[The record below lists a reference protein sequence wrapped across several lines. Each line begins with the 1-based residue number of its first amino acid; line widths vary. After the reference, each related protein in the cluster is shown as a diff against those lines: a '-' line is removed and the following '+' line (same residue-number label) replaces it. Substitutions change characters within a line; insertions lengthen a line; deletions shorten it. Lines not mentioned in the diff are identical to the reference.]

1 MVHKQIEKDKVR
13 QLAIMN
19 LAVQFKNASI
29 AKDDQRKAYEECNGI
44 PQEKRALIDTV
55 VKEESDKDCEMHN
68 DLIIHDPAG
77 ILQAAKL
84 RKTTEIREG
93 SYDYE
98 IPTQEY
104 VREIVEDTSKD
115 NHFTRGPWL
124 STVQYLAAEGG
135 IIIVCFGDMKT
146 FGRMGNLK
154 NL

>member
-1 MVHKQIEKDKVR
+1 MSQQNTPRNTKRYHNSPFVASKQHNVGGSSSQPNMNCPSSPINLFGGENAVR
-13 QLAIMN
+13 
-19 LAVQFKNASI
+19 
-29 AKDDQRKAYEECNGI
+29 
-44 PQEKRALIDTV
+44 
-55 VKEESDKDCEMHN
+55 
-68 DLIIHDPAG
+68 IIHGPAG

-93 SYDYE
+93 GYDYE